1 MPDRGDVT
9 WRDGAALRRAA
20 WWSETTPLPTR
31 VGAADDRTT
40 ADAAFRRA
48 RSGEALV
55 YGGDWHNARQLLA
68 AMGRRLVPPRPREP
82 GLAGLFRAER
92 ALRRAE
98 HEVLSRLAVPLDPG
112 WRSPLRRAPPLDAAL
127 AEAFGPAP
135 ERAALLPLREVLGA
149 VGAHEWQ
156 RKGVPV
162 PALGASVHPFYGVFA
177 PVRGEYVDLAARAL
191 AERPPPGGALAF
203 DVGTGTGVLAAL
215 LARAG
220 CRVVASDIDGRAAA
234 CARENLARLGVGA
247 AVEVQERDLF
257 PDGEARLVVA
267 NPPWLPAEPHGALDR
282 AVYDPG
288 GTVLARLVEGLP
300 AHLAPDGEAWLIL
313 SDLAELL
320 GLRAQGE
327 LAARFAA
334 AGLEVR
340 ATLAARPSHPRA
352 RDASDPL
359 AAARAR
365 ERTTLYVLGVLGSP
379 ARRGPTIA

>member
-20 WWSETTPLPTR
+20 WWSETLPLPPR
-31 VGAADDRTT
+31 AGAADDRTT
-40 ADAAFRRA
+40 ADTAFRRA

-68 AMGRRLVPPRPREP
+68 AMGRRLVRPRPREP

-98 HEVLSRLAVPLDPG
+98 HEVLSRLAVPLEAG

-135 ERAALLPLREVLGA
+135 DRPVLLPLREVLGA
-149 VGAHEWQ
+149 VGAHEWR

-191 AERPPPGGALAF
+191 AERPPPRGALAF
-203 DVGTGTGVLAAL
+203 DIGTGTGVLAAL

-220 CRVVASDIDGRAAA
+220 CRVVASDVEPRAVA
-234 CARENLARLGVGA
+234 CARENLARLGAGA

-257 PDGEARLVVA
+257 PDGAARLVVA
-267 NPPWLPAEPHGALDR
+267 NPPWVPAEPHGALDR
-282 AVYDPG
+282 AIYDPG
-288 GTVLARLVEGLP
+288 GTVLARLLEGLP
-300 AHLAPDGEAWLIL
+300 RHLAPDGEAWLIL

-320 GLRAQGE
+320 GLRAGGE

-340 ATLAARPSHPRA
+340 TRLTARPAHPRA
-352 RDASDPL
+352 RDGSDPL

-365 ERTTLYVLGVLGSP
+365 ECTTLYVLGAKGSP
-379 ARRGPTIA
+379 ARTGPTIA